1 MGTVFSKKDVY
12 IIGQSE
18 TKSHRSTL
26 IHHETWLDYER
37 GILRRLPT
45 PHGEKSSKLKCIGCR
60 GLVNPTN
67 AMLIIYLLV
76 LTDESTQCFNG
87 NEVRVYYVLS
97 YYRVRAPDQY
107 ILISQAR
114 FSLRLFCST
123 SRMTMIRC
131 ALHSPGSGR
140 PLGYFICVV

>member
-1 MGTVFSKKDVY
+1 MIRKPLFPQNSLELYGHSIKKKTDVY
-12 IIGQSE
+12 IIRQSE
-18 TKSHRSTL
+18 AKSHRSTL
-26 IHHETWLDYER
+26 MHHETWLDYER

-87 NEVRVYYVLS
+87 NEVWVYYVLS
-97 YYRVRAPDQY
+97 YYRVRAPDKY
-107 ILISQAR
+107 ILMSK
-114 FSLRLFCST
+114 SSNCKTCSE
-123 SRMTMIRC
+123 
-131 ALHSPGSGR
+131 
-140 PLGYFICVV
+140 

>member
-1 MGTVFSKKDVY
+1 MIRKPLFPQNSLELYGHSIFKKDVY

-18 TKSHRSTL
+18 TKNHRSTL
-26 IHHETWLDYER
+26 MHHETWLDYER

-107 ILISQAR
+107 ILI
-114 FSLRLFCST
+114 CD
-123 SRMTMIRC
+123 
-131 ALHSPGSGR
+131 
-140 PLGYFICVV
+140 VKVE

>member
-1 MGTVFSKKDVY
+1 MIRKPLFPQNSLELYGHSIFKKNVY

-26 IHHETWLDYER
+26 MHHETWLDYER
-37 GILRRLPT
+37 GILKRLPT

-67 AMLIIYLLV
+67 AMLIIYRMV

-107 ILISQAR
+107 IVMCRCERCNSSSQHVIV
-114 FSLRLFCST
+114 C
-123 SRMTMIRC
+123 
-131 ALHSPGSGR
+131 
-140 PLGYFICVV
+140 

>member
-1 MGTVFSKKDVY
+1 MIRKPLFPQNSLELYRHSIFKKDVY
-12 IIGQSE
+12 FIGQSE

-26 IHHETWLDYER
+26 MHHETWLDYER

-107 ILISQAR
+107 ILIYKVYEH
-114 FSLRLFCST
+114 
-123 SRMTMIRC
+123 
-131 ALHSPGSGR
+131 HS
-140 PLGYFICVV
+140 IKTTHDCVVIAYR